1 MTTPRDAVV
10 LLTGGRL
17 DRLTGGN
24 LYNQHLCEG
33 LQAAGVPVAVQVAP
47 PDEYPR
53 LTIVDSIAIDRAFP
67 WVVRRPRGAVVVALM
82 HMLPSLLAG
91 SSQPRQRWR
100 RLEMAFLQRVDL
112 AVAASEDLA
121 GWLRRVG
128 VPDPRLNIIPPGKDG
143 PQPPPA
149 RRTDMEPEQT
159 RGGAANPGGRA
170 GLRLLCVA
178 NWFPVKNLDVL
189 IRAVALLPE
198 DVSLDL
204 VGDPTADPLYAEVVM
219 TAIREHGLGPRVH
232 VRGPIAP
239 ERMGT
244 AYAASDV
251 AVLPSAYE
259 GYATTV
265 AEALWFGLPVVATAV
280 GGVRHLVTS
289 GVEGFLVPPGRPRP
303 LAEALRRLHDDVAL
317 RRRMAAAAAA
327 RGEALPSWRDAR
339 QALARLLLPLVG

>member
-24 LYNQHLCEG
+24 LYNQHLCES
-33 LQAAGVPVAVQVAP
+33 LQAAGVQVAVHVAP
-47 PDEYPR
+47 PESYPR
-53 LTIVDSIAIDRAFP
+53 LTIVDSIAIAGAFP
-67 WVVRRPRGAVVVALM
+67 WVARRPRGSHVVALM

-91 SSQPRQRWR
+91 SSVPRQRLR
-100 RLEMAFLQRVDL
+100 RLEMAFLRQVDSV
-112 AVAASEDLA
+112 VAASRDLA
-121 GWLRRVG
+121 EWLRRVG
-128 VPDPRLNIIPPGKDG
+128 VPDARLHMIPPGNDG

-149 RRTDMEPEQT
+149 RRTDMELEQT
-159 RGGAANPGGRA
+159 RGGPANPGGSA

-189 IRAVALLPE
+189 IHAVARLPE
-198 DVSLDL
+198 DVMLDL

-289 GVEGFLVPPGRPRP
+289 GVEGFLVPPGRHRP
-303 LAEALRRLHDDVAL
+303 LAEALRRLRDDGDL
-317 RRRMAAAAAA
+317 RRRMAAAASA
-327 RGEALPSWRDAR
+327 RGGTLTSWSDTGGAL
-339 QALARLLLPLVG
+339 QKLLLPLLA

>member
-24 LYNQHLCEG
+24 LYNQHLRES
-33 LQAAGVPVAVQVAP
+33 LAEAGVPVAVHIVP
-47 PDEYPR
+47 PDHYPR
-53 LTIVDSIAIDRAFP
+53 LTIVDSIAINQAFP
-67 WVVRRPRGAVVVALM
+67 WVARRPRGSYVVALM
-82 HMLPSLLAG
+82 HMLPSLLAR
-91 SSQPRQRWR
+91 SSRPRQRWR
-100 RLEMAFLQRVDL
+100 RLEMAFLRQVDSV
-112 AVAASEDLA
+112 VAASKDLA
-121 GWLRRVG
+121 EWLRRVG
-128 VPDPRLNIIPPGKDG
+128 VPDERLHMIPPGKDG

-159 RGGAANPGGRA
+159 RRGPANPGGRA
-170 GLRLLCVA
+170 GMRLLCVA

-189 IRAVALLPE
+189 IHAVALLPG

-219 TAIREHGLGPRVH
+219 TAIRQHGLGLRVY

-244 AYAASDV
+244 AYTASDV

-280 GGVRHLVTS
+280 GGVRDLLTS

-317 RRRMAAAAAA
+317 RRRMAAAAGA
-327 RGEALPSWRDAR
+327 RGTTLPSWRDAR
-339 QALARLLLPLVG
+339 QALVRLLLPLR

>member
-1 MTTPRDAVV
+1 MPTPRDAVV

-17 DRLTGGN
+17 DRMTGGN
-24 LYNQHLCEG
+24 LYDRHLCES
-33 LQAAGVPVAVQVAP
+33 LAEAGVPAAVHVAP
-47 PDEYPR
+47 PDHYPR
-53 LTIVDSIAIDRAFP
+53 LTIVDSIAINQAFR
-67 WVVRRPRGAVVVALM
+67 WVARRPRGSQVVALM
-82 HMLPSLLAG
+82 HMLSSLVAG

-100 RLEMAFLQRVDL
+100 RLEKAYLRHVDL
-112 AVAASEDLA
+112 VVAASEDLA
-121 GWLRRVG
+121 GWLRRLD
-128 VPDPRLNIIPPGKDG
+128 VPEARLQMIPPGKDG

-149 RRTDMEPEQT
+149 IRTDMEPEQT
-159 RGGAANPGGRA
+159 RRDPADPVGRA
-170 GLRLLCVA
+170 GMRLLCIA

-189 IRAVALLPE
+189 IHAVSRLPE
-198 DVSLDL
+198 NVMLDL
-204 VGDPTADPLYAEVVM
+204 VGDPTADPMYAEVVM
-219 TAIREHGLGPRVH
+219 TAIRQHGLGPRVH

-251 AVLPSAYE
+251 AILPSAYE

-265 AEALWFGLPVVATAV
+265 AEALWFGLPVVATSV

-327 RGEALPSWRDAR
+327 RGTALPSWRDAR
-339 QALARLLLPLVG
+339 QALVRLLLPLVR